1 MAHRKTRWFS
11 LAALALLV
19 AACRCLSRV
28 TVSGVSMAPTLLP
41 GDRLLVLRTHHVRV
55 GDLVVVRDPRE
66 PSRHLV
72 KRLIQITS
80 QGELVCYGDNTEA
93 STDSR
98 AYGALPAT
106 CLIGWAFYRYA
117 PAARSGPVL
126 SSGGGFVGASARRS
140 PSG

>member
-1 MAHRKTRWFS
+1 MVS
-11 LAALALLV
+11 LTALALLV
-19 AACRCLSRV
+19 VACSRLGRV

-41 GDRLLVLRTHHVRV
+41 GDRLLVLRTRHVRV

-72 KRLIQITS
+72 KRLVQITP
-80 QGELVCYGDNTEA
+80 QDQLVCHGDNAEA

-98 AYGALPAT
+98 VYGALPAT

-117 PAARSGPVL
+117 PAARSGLVL
-126 SSGGGFVGASARRS
+126 SSGGASARR
-140 PSG
+140 